1 VTPLRDDRGPIPVPL
16 RRPRRRAP
24 ALAAAVL
31 LARIGAPAPAAAA
44 PGEAAPSAFVHAHL
58 VSSSPADGDTVSAGG
73 RLVLRFSEPIEAG
86 LGEVTLHG
94 WSGTRVALE
103 ALRDPGDVRSLLAE
117 LPPLDPGGYRAAWRI
132 VSADGHPVSGT
143 MVFYVAGSAAGSPV
157 PAAPPAQAGEGA
169 HHGEPAGATGEPP
182 VAAVVARGLALGCLL
197 GAAGLVSLL
206 AWGVRQPPRRLERA
220 AVALAAGSVLFL
232 GVDLLLWA
240 QHAAPAAGSDA
251 GDLGAALASR
261 SGRIGLVR
269 VGLALLALW
278 AVGLVRRPAVAAVPA
293 LGAIVLSAWTGHPA
307 ALSPAIAI
315 PAKAVHLVAA
325 ALWLG
330 GLLVLALG
338 PGAPLASAAD
348 AGAPFRS
355 DAARVSTVA
364 LWAVVAI
371 AATGLVQLLLFLPS
385 PADLV
390 RSAYGFLSL
399 GKVAGL
405 AVLAGFGAR
414 NRFRLMPRLGGGA
427 SPAALRRSVTA
438 EAGVMALVIV
448 LAALLAYVPPPTDPP
463 PGGLAGAAAI
473 HAADAGG
480 HP

>member
-1 VTPLRDDRGPIPVPL
+1 
-16 RRPRRRAP
+16 
-24 ALAAAVL
+24 
-31 LARIGAPAPAAAA
+31 
-44 PGEAAPSAFVHAHL
+44 
-58 VSSSPADGDTVSAGG
+58 
-73 RLVLRFSEPIEAG
+73 
-86 LGEVTLHG
+86 
-94 WSGTRVALE
+94 
-103 ALRDPGDVRSLLAE
+103 
-117 LPPLDPGGYRAAWRI
+117 
-132 VSADGHPVSGT
+132 VSGT
-143 MVFYVAGSAAGSPV
+143 LVFYVDGAAAGSPL

-197 GAAGLVSLL
+197 GAAGLVALL

-240 QHAAPAAGSDA
+240 QHAAPAGGPDA

-293 LGAIVLSAWTGHPA
+293 FAAIVLSAWTGHPA
-307 ALSPAIAI
+307 ALSPAVAI

-338 PGAPLASAAD
+338 PGAPPASAPN
-348 AGAPFRS
+348 AGAPFRA
-355 DAARVSTVA
+355 DAARVSAVA

-390 RSAYGFLSL
+390 RSAYGLLSL
-399 GKVAGL
+399 GKMAGL
-405 AVLAGFGAR
+405 AVLAAFGAR
-414 NRFRLMPRLGGGA
+414 NRFRLMPRLGDGS
-427 SPAALRRSVTA
+427 SPAALRSSVRA

-463 PGGLAGAAAI
+463 PGGLAGAPAVRAAG
-473 HAADAGG
+473 AGG
-480 HP
+480 RP